1 MILTN
6 EELLLFHR
14 CVGIGNVSEADVI
27 IFGNEFGT
35 AAASGGGTK
44 ASVLKFMDVFAKK
57 LFNIGEGFT
66 LLDISAPVSSTFLQ
80 FISRLMLALKHNEER
95 FFDDLTIQGR
105 QVLNDYIMNHLYKD
119 NSAIINMRPLLQST
133 EDTWDYDNISKIEY
147 HNKYNFKTKGHMSDS
162 LRDMRL
168 RILTKA
174 FNIIS
179 KESLILASGDK
190 ENKKAFFQTIYPT
203 IQFHETKL
211 SDSYKIYHSNNLEK
225 NIILSNYFDNRTIG
239 LSNLKLLF
247 RFILEFRQPKKQA
260 STSTS
265 VKLF

>member
-14 CVGIGNVSEADVI
+14 CVGIGNVSAADVV

-35 AAASGGGTK
+35 ASSPGGTK
-44 ASVLKFMDVFAKK
+44 ASVSKFMDVFAKK
-57 LFNIGEGFT
+57 LFSIGEGFN
-66 LLDISAPVSSTFLQ
+66 LLDISSPVSSTFLQ

-119 NSAIINMRPLLQST
+119 NSAIINLKPLLQAT
-133 EDTWDYDNISKIEY
+133 EDAWEYDNIDKIEY
-147 HNKYNFKTKGHMSDS
+147 HNKYNFKTRSHMSDS

-174 FNIIS
+174 FSLIP
-179 KESLILASGDK
+179 KESLILASGGK

-203 IQFHETKL
+203 IRFHETKL
-211 SDSYKIYHSNNLEK
+211 SDSYKIYHSDNIEK
-225 NIILSNYFDNRTIG
+225 KIILSNYFDNRTIG

-247 RFILEFRQPKKQA
+247 RFILEFRQSKTQSPKH
-260 STSTS
+260 TSAR
-265 VKLF
+265 LF